1 MRHVLALIGIV
12 VLGIIA
18 LKILFWSLKYVL
30 ILAVIGGGAYFVL
43 QSGWLRRK
51 S

>member
-1 MRHVLALIGIV
+1 MRHILAIIGIV

-18 LKILFWSLKYVL
+18 LKVLFWTLKYV
-30 ILAVIGGGAYFVL
+30 ILLAIIGGGAYFVL